1 MKSILNWAV
10 QNFLKGSLVLLPLVG
25 SVYAAWWVLSTIDG
39 MVGGVLPKHIPGL
52 GLVLAIG
59 VVTGTGVLATN
70 VIGRQLLRLVDEV
83 LERVP
88 IVRLL
93 YGAMRD
99 MMAALV
105 GDKKGFDRPAVVTL
119 ANGVSVLGFLTV
131 DHFDEPALQGLV
143 GVYLPQS
150 YNFAGNLVLV
160 PRESV
165 QLLEKTGAEQL
176 TFIASG
182 GVASF

>member
-1 MKSILNWAV
+1 MRQVLNWLLE
-10 QNFLKGSLVLLPLVG
+10 NFLKGSLVLLPAVG

-39 MVGGVLPKHIPGL
+39 LVGGVLPKHIPGL
-52 GLVLAIG
+52 GLILAIG

-70 VIGRQLLRLVDEV
+70 VIGRRLLVLVDDL

-99 MMAALV
+99 LMAALV
-105 GDKKGFDRPAVVTL
+105 GEKKGFDRPAVVTL
-119 ANGVSVLGFLTV
+119 SNGLRVLGFLTV
-131 DHFDEPALQGLV
+131 DHFDEPELQGLV

-165 QLLEKTGAEQL
+165 QVLDKAGAEVL